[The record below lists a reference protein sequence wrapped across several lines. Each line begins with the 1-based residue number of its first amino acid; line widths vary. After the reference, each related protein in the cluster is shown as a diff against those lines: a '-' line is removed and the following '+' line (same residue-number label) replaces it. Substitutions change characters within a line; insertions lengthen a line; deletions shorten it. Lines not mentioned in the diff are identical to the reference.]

1 MEKIISPLLHGIS
14 DKEWQEMQTVHCM
27 RQTSYMKN
35 AIIFHSGTVVSEIGI
50 VISGNVHIESNDFQ
64 GSRSIL
70 SNVSVGQIF
79 AETYALCREPMMVDV
94 TAADNCEI
102 LFLNLN
108 ILTSDRYSKCSW
120 QKKFMRNILHASV
133 QKNLVL
139 SNRIFC
145 TTPKSARA
153 RIMTYLS
160 HQSVREGSTTFQSPF
175 NRQQM
180 ADYLNLDRSALSK
193 ELGRMRDEGIL
204 EFHKNQFTLKHINS
218 QASPSA
224 GPDL

>member
-1 MEKIISPLLHGIS
+1 MKKFFSPLFHGIS
-14 DKEWQEMQTVHCM
+14 DEEWQEMQTVHCM
-27 RQTSYMKN
+27 RQSSFIKN
-35 AIIFHSGTVVSEIGI
+35 AVILHAGTVVSEIGI
-50 VISGNVHIESNDFQ
+50 VMCGNVHIESNDFQ
-64 GSRSIL
+64 GNRSLL

-79 AETYALCREPMMVDV
+79 AETYALCHEPMMVDV
-94 TAADNCEI
+94 VAAENCEI
-102 LFLNLN
+102 LFMNLN
-108 ILTSDRYSKCSW
+108 ILINERYSKCSW
-120 QKKFMRNILHASV
+120 QHKFMKNILNASV

-153 RIMTYLS
+153 RILTYLS
-160 HQSVREGSTTFQSPF
+160 YQSVKEGHTTFEIPF

-204 EFHKNQFTLKHINS
+204 EFHKNQFTLNRTV
-218 QASPSA
+218 Q
-224 GPDL
+224 